1 MKQSRCLTVAQTA
14 EKRTIRTDPPSAHQ
28 PSVEHPIDIRHAP
41 DVSLRFGSVH
51 CLSDFT
57 NIVICK
63 QHRTPSKALAALFAV
78 YPQLLGE
85 LSSPALL
92 QLIGKGQARQ
102 SLELVSPKSHHAL
115 PEVFFAGILPQRNH
129 SSAVSLP
136 LCPGTDIRRFS
147 FLREVHAFLIRQI
160 RGHRGTGQLQ
170 SGHGGGDSSGIALCF
185 SEGIKGL
192 LDKFCRV

>member
-1 MKQSRCLTVAQTA
+1 MSAITALKQSRCLTVAQTA

-115 PEVFFAGILPQRNH
+115 PEVFFAGMILPFYAYF
-129 SSAVSLP
+129 SARFFKEC
-136 LCPGTDIRRFS
+136 CPQF
-147 FLREVHAFLIRQI
+147 
-160 RGHRGTGQLQ
+160 GHTPTTLYP
-170 SGHGGGDSSGIALCF
+170 
-185 SEGIKGL
+185 
-192 LDKFCRV
+192 